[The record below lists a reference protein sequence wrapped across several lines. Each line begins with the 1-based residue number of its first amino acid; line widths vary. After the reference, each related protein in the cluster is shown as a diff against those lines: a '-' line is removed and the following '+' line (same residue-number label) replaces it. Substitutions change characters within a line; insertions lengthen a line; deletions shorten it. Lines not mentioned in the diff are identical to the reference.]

1 MLYKNDYTKD
11 REFRTDRMREA
22 ENRRLA
28 SIADQN
34 STEPSLLTRHKRLIA
49 VAVIVVL
56 ILSSLVFPQMANAQ
70 DVRDGGSADAY
81 VEAMTAYRMG
91 RYYFARE
98 NYDRAVA
105 RYEEA
110 IEGIPAE
117 VFETIP
123 GYANIYWDMGEAQF
137 MAGQPVEA
145 LASYQRYV
153 ELAGDTARPEAVA
166 YTQQLAIALADGAVA
181 EVTLISS

>member
-1 MLYKNDYTKD
+1 MLYKNDYSKD

-22 ENRRLA
+22 EGRRLA
-28 SIADQN
+28 RIAHQN
-34 STEPSLLTRHKRLIA
+34 STDSSWPMRRKPLIA
-49 VAVIVVL
+49 VAIIVVL
-56 ILSSLVFPQMANAQ
+56 TLSSLLFPQMTNAQ
-70 DVRDGGSADAY
+70 DLTDSGSGEAYPDAM
-81 VEAMTAYRMG
+81 AAYRMG

-98 NYDRAVA
+98 NYDRAII

-117 VFETIP
+117 AFEAIA

-137 MAGQPVEA
+137 MAGEPVEA

-153 ELAGDTARPEAVA
+153 ELAGDYARPEAAA
-166 YTQQLAIALADGAVA
+166 YVQQLALALADGPVT
-181 EVTLISS
+181 EVTLISG